1 MKLVPEN
8 MRDLK
13 SLPAPPSL
21 MRSFSSGFDTI
32 SNQLGLVLFPILL
45 DLLLWWGPRLRLGN
59 WLQGILADTGSVPE
73 LQTADMQDML
83 IATREIWL
91 EVSSRFNLLTV
102 LRTYPVGIT
111 SLMAGVSPVESP
123 TATLP
128 VWQLSGSF
136 TILVWVCG
144 LCLLGLAFG
153 TLFYTSV
160 SQAVISEKVA
170 WGQVLREWPLKF
182 IQVIALS
189 LVWLAVFAAV
199 SLPFSCMITLLALF
213 GVGYSPLALLLYSAI
228 MIWVLLP
235 LAFSAHG
242 IFINQRTMWA
252 SLKDGIRITRL
263 TMPSTSL
270 FLLAVVLLSQGLD
283 IVWKLPAETSWMG
296 LVGIAGHGFVT
307 TGLLAASFVYYRDA
321 SRWIQ
326 QVFEKLQ
333 SVTTE

>member
-1 MKLVPEN
+1 MKLVPDH
-8 MRDLK
+8 MHDPK
-13 SLPAPPSL
+13 SLPNPPSL
-21 MRSFSSGFDTI
+21 LRSFSSGFNTI

-59 WLQGILADTGSVPE
+59 WLQGILADTGSMPE

-91 EVSSRFNLLTV
+91 EVSGRFNLLTV

-111 SLMAGVSPVESP
+111 SLMAGISPVESP
-123 TATLP
+123 TAAMP

-136 TILVWVCG
+136 TILAWVCG
-144 LCLLGLAFG
+144 LSLLGLAFG
-153 TLFYTSV
+153 SLFYACV
-160 SQAVISEKVA
+160 SQAVVSERVA
-170 WGQVLREWPLKF
+170 WGQILREWPFKF
-182 IQVIALS
+182 IQVVALA
-189 LVWLAVFAAV
+189 LVWLAVIAAV

-213 GVGYSPLALLLYSAI
+213 GVGFSPLALLLFSAA

-242 IFINQRTMWA
+242 IFVNQRTMWS
-252 SLKDGIRITRL
+252 SLKDGVRLTRL

-283 IVWKLPAETSWMG
+283 TIWKLPAETSWMG

-307 TGLLAASFVYYRDA
+307 TGLLAASFVYYRDT
-321 SRWIQ
+321 SLWIR

-333 SVTTE
+333 TVKAE

>member
-1 MKLVPEN
+1 
-8 MRDLK
+8 MRDPK

-21 MRSFSSGFDTI
+21 LRSFSSGFDTI

-59 WLQGILADTGSVPE
+59 WLQGILAETGAMPE

-83 IATREIWL
+83 IATQEVWL
-91 EVSSRFNLLTV
+91 EVSNRFNLLAV

-111 SLMAGVSPVESP
+111 SLMAGISPVESP
-123 TATLP
+123 TAAMP

-136 TILVWVCG
+136 TILAWVCG
-144 LCLLGLAFG
+144 LSLLGLAFG
-153 TLFYTSV
+153 TLFYACV
-160 SQAVISEKVA
+160 SQAVVSEGVA
-170 WGQVLREWPLKF
+170 WGQVLREWPGKF
-182 IQVIALS
+182 FQVVALA
-189 LVWLAVFAAV
+189 LVWLVIIAAV
-199 SLPFSCMITLLALF
+199 SVPFSCMITLLALF
-213 GVGYSPLALLLYSAI
+213 GVGFSPLALLLYSAV

-242 IFINQRTMWA
+242 IFLNQRTMWS
-252 SLKDGIRITRL
+252 SLKDGVHLTRL

-270 FLLAVVLLSQGLD
+270 FLMAVILLSQGLD
-283 IVWKLPAETSWMG
+283 IIWKLPAETSWMG

-321 SRWIQ
+321 SLWIR

-333 SVTTE
+333 TVKAE